1 MMTLAQEIGQ
11 LLTRKKLR
19 LALAETST
27 GGLIAHWLTNVPGSS
42 AYFDRSIVAYSNE
55 AKRGSLE
62 IAEGFLKQYGAVSLE
77 IARAMAE
84 NVRRISHTDLGLSVT
99 GITGPVGQRR
109 STKPV
114 GLTYI
119 ALATPETTLSHEA
132 IFPGN
137 REEIKHRSAEAALRF
152 LLEYLHNHNPSV

>member
-1 MMTLAQEIGQ
+1 MTLANNIAK
-11 LLTRKKLR
+11 LLTAKGLR
-19 LALAETST
+19 IAIAETST

-42 AYFDRSIVAYSNE
+42 AYFDRSIVAYSHE
-55 AKRGSLE
+55 AKKGSLA
-62 IAEGFLKQYGAVSLE
+62 IAETLLKQYGAVSPE

-84 NVRRISHTDLGLSVT
+84 NVRRISRVDLGLAVT

-119 ALATPETTLSHEA
+119 ALATAEEVLSQQA
-132 IFPGN
+132 LFPGT
-137 REEIKHRSAEAALRF
+137 REEIKQHSAEAALRF
-152 LLEYLHNHNPSV
+152 LQEYLVSHG